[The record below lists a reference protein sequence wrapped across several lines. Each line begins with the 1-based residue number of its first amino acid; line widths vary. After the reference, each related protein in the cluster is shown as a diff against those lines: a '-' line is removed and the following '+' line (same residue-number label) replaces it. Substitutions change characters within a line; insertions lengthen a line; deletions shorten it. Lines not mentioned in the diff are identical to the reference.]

1 MSLLKQVMV
10 KQQVNLYLPR
20 FRPAQ
25 LSAAMKL
32 LLKSIL
38 AVFVFMLVVS
48 MLLASTRLILQSQLA
63 LAEQEQQA
71 LNDKLTAVLSKIP
84 NMTIDKSLQQKIER
98 EELLLKKQKRV
109 ISFLRQDSIND
120 STSFTPLV
128 EQLSQQEVKG
138 VWLSKFEIIHQGKD
152 IQLFGFAQSPDKVSK
167 YLTMLGGQEAYQGRV
182 FKQIQVKRG
191 EKAWSE
197 FFLSTKEKENANS
210 LVLPEQISGA
220 NL

>member
-1 MSLLKQVMV
+1 MSLLKQIMV

-25 LSAAMKL
+25 LSVAMKL
-32 LLKSIL
+32 LVKSLL
-38 AVFVFMLVVS
+38 AVFIFLLVAS
-48 MLLASTRLILQSQLA
+48 ILLATTRLILQSQLA
-63 LAEQEQQA
+63 QTEEEQQV
-71 LNDKLTAVLSKIP
+71 LNGKLTVLLSEAA
-84 NMTIDKSLQQKIER
+84 NMTIDKSLLKNIER
-98 EELLLKKQKRV
+98 EQLLLEKQRRV

-128 EQLSQQEVKG
+128 EQLSQQAVEG

-167 YLTMLGGQEAYQGRV
+167 YLTMLGDQKAYQGRV

-191 EKAWSE
+191 EKALSK
-197 FFLSTKEKENANS
+197 FFLSTQEKDNASS
-210 LVLPEQISGA
+210 LVVPDPMSGA